1 MERYHN
7 VIGFIGFFVAVVL
20 LMRICNA
27 IDKKLK
33 NRSAKKR
40 GFANLKVGSVITN
53 KIPEPAMPSIPIWGN
68 AIVENRETGKRLPV
82 CIDTTGMWHLGG
94 EETVP
99 LRLSNRE
106 WFIVDKR

>member
-1 MERYHN
+1 MEHYHS
-7 VIGFIGFFVAVVL
+7 VIAFIVFFA
-20 LMRICNA
+20 A
-27 IDKKLK
+27 IFFYIRLSDAISKKLK
-33 NRSAKKR
+33 NRLAKKR

-53 KIPEPAMPSIPIWGN
+53 KIPEPEMPSIPIWGN